1 MSMKLK
7 KHSRFIIMLIAAL
20 IVASALLL
28 WPIKSNKNELSKN
41 MHSQLGGDFVLQSSD
56 GAVALSD
63 YKGKVVVLYFGYAYC
78 PDICPTSLGLLSLAL
93 GKLMPNELE
102 GVQALFI
109 SVDPERDTLEN
120 LKKYTAAFHP
130 KIKGI
135 TGSDLDIADIAHR
148 YGASYMKVELPDSA
162 MGYSVDHS
170 SKYYL
175 INQQGKLTKLI
186 NHGTSPDDIAAE
198 LKTLLSVK

>member
-1 MSMKLK
+1 MSMRLK
-7 KHSRFIIMLIAAL
+7 KYPRFMILVMVAL

-28 WPIKSNKNELSKN
+28 WPIKSNKNESSKN
-41 MHSQLGGDFVLQSSD
+41 MYSQFGGDFVLQSSD
-56 GAVALSD
+56 GPVALSD

-78 PDICPTSLGLLSLAL
+78 PDVCPTSLGLLSLAL
-93 GKLMPNELE
+93 GKLKPNEL
-102 GVQALFI
+102 VDIQALFI

-120 LKKYTAAFHP
+120 LKKYTAAFHQ

-135 TGSDLDIADIAHR
+135 TGSDLDIADIANR

-162 MGYSVDHS
+162 LGYSVDHS

-175 INQQGKLTKLI
+175 INQQGELTKLI
-186 NHGTSPDDIAAE
+186 NHGTSPDDIVAA
-198 LKTLLSVK
+198 LRTLL

>member
-1 MSMKLK
+1 MSMGLK
-7 KHSRFIIMLIAAL
+7 KHTHFIILAMVSS
-20 IVASALLL
+20 IVVSAIFL
-28 WPIKSNKNELSKN
+28 WPIKSNKNESEIN
-41 MHSQLGGDFVLQSSD
+41 IQSQLGGDFVLQSAD

-78 PDICPTSLGLLSLAL
+78 PDVCPTSLGLLSLAL
-93 GKLMPNELE
+93 GKLKPNELDDI
-102 GVQALFI
+102 QALFI

-120 LKKYTAAFHP
+120 LRKYTAAFHP

-135 TGSDLDIADIAHR
+135 TGSNLDIADIANR

-162 MGYSVDHS
+162 LGYSVDHS

-175 INQQGKLTKLI
+175 VNRKGELTKLI
-186 NHGTSPDDIAAE
+186 NHGTSPDDIVVA
-198 LKTLLSVK
+198 LRKLL

>member
-1 MSMKLK
+1 MSVDLK
-7 KHSRFIIMLIAAL
+7 KYSHIVLSVMVAL
-20 IVASALLL
+20 IITSALLL
-28 WPIKSNKNELSKN
+28 WPIKANKNESSKN
-41 MHSQLGGDFVLQSSD
+41 MHSHLGGGFVLQSAD

-78 PDICPTSLGLLSLAL
+78 PDVCPTSLGLLSLAL
-93 GKLMPNELE
+93 RKLKPNEL
-102 GVQALFI
+102 VDIQALFI

-135 TGSDLDIADIAHR
+135 TGSDLDIADIANR
-148 YGASYMKVELPDSA
+148 YGASYMKVELPNSA
-162 MGYSVDHS
+162 LGYSVDHS

-175 INQQGKLTKLI
+175 INRKGELTKLI
-186 NHGTSPDDIAAE
+186 NHGTSPNDIVAA
-198 LKTLLSVK
+198 LRRLL

>member
-1 MSMKLK
+1 MRLK
-7 KHSRFIIMLIAAL
+7 KYPRFMILVMVAL

-28 WPIKSNKNELSKN
+28 WPIKSNKNESSKN
-41 MHSQLGGDFVLQSSD
+41 MYSQFGGDFVLQSSD
-56 GAVALSD
+56 GPVALSD

-78 PDICPTSLGLLSLAL
+78 PDVCPTSLGLLSLAL
-93 GKLMPNELE
+93 GKLKPNEL
-102 GVQALFI
+102 VDIQALFI

-135 TGSDLDIADIAHR
+135 TGSDLDIADIANR

-162 MGYSVDHS
+162 LGYSVDHS

-175 INQQGKLTKLI
+175 INQQGELTKLI
-186 NHGTSPDDIAAE
+186 NHGTSPDDIVAA
-198 LKTLLSVK
+198 LRTLL

>member
-1 MSMKLK
+1 MSMGLK
-7 KHSRFIIMLIAAL
+7 KYTHFIILVMVVFI
-20 IVASALLL
+20 IASALLL
-28 WPIKSNKNELSKN
+28 WPINPNKSESLKN
-41 MHSQLGGDFVLQSSD
+41 MQSQLGGDFVLKSAN

-78 PDICPTSLGLLSLAL
+78 PDVCPTSLGLLSLAL
-93 GKLMPNELE
+93 GKLEPNEL
-102 GVQALFI
+102 VDIQALFI

-130 KIKGI
+130 NIKGI
-135 TGSDLDIADIAHR
+135 TGSDLDIADIANR

-162 MGYSVDHS
+162 LGYSVDHS

-175 INQQGKLTKLI
+175 INRKGELSKLI
-186 NHGTSPDDIAAE
+186 NHGTSPDGIVAT
-198 LKTLLSVK
+198 LRTLL

>member
-1 MSMKLK
+1 MSIRLK
-7 KHSRFIIMLIAAL
+7 EHPRFIIVMMFAMIVSSVLMLW
-20 IVASALLL
+20 S
-28 WPIKSNKNELSKN
+28 IKSDKNESSEN
-41 MHSQLGGDFVLQSSD
+41 VHSQLGGDFVLQSSD

-78 PDICPTSLGLLSLAL
+78 PDVCPTSLGLLSLAL
-93 GKLMPNELE
+93 GKLKPGELNDI
-102 GVQALFI
+102 QALFI
-109 SVDPERDTLEN
+109 SVDPERDTLDN

-135 TGSDLDIADIAHR
+135 TGSDLDIADIADR

-162 MGYSVDHS
+162 LGYSVDHS

-175 INQQGKLTKLI
+175 INRQGELTQLI
-186 NHGTSPDDIAAE
+186 NHGTSPDDIVAA
-198 LKTLLSVK
+198 LRTLL